1 MNLCTSG
8 LRRWR
13 RDNHQDSPGE
23 AGESPGFIRGSVK
36 RPVCAGPLPSQIVG
50 GVKNRTLAA
59 GPMAAFM
66 RSTIATRS
74 AVRSA
79 RV

>member
-1 MNLCTSG
+1 MHGETSTAQV
-8 LRRWR
+8 LT
-13 RDNHQDSPGE
+13 
-23 AGESPGFIRGSVK
+23 